1 MTRTTEDRPK
11 DPSADP
17 GADGAEGSA
26 PGPVSGSVAITL
38 RVLGVIERVGN
49 RLPHP
54 FWLFVILSA
63 VLLVLSWALHG
74 LGVSAESPTDGATVT
89 VRSLI
94 SDAGVTMMLD
104 GLIDNYATFPPLG
117 VVLVVML
124 GVSVADRAGLLTAM
138 LRAALAKVPVR
149 AVTFMIAF
157 TGMVAHIASDAAF
170 VVMIPLGAI
179 AYRSVGRNPVL
190 GAVVAFVA
198 VSGGH
203 AASPLVTPSDATL
216 AALTTAAAHTID
228 PSYTVTPVANYFFSL
243 VSSVVLALVIT
254 LVAETLLVR
263 RVAMMT
269 ADDEAE
275 AGQAG
280 KTGESGK
287 TGQAGQA
294 GESVKADGAAATP
307 ETVAA
312 PEATEELPDLS
323 LTDDERRGL
332 RAAGFTALALLAAIA
347 LAAMPTGSPLRGDH
361 GAVIDSPLVHNIAV
375 FLSLL
380 FFATGVAYGRAVGVV
395 RTAKDIPDMMALGL
409 RELTPILVLF
419 FAISQFLAYFK
430 WTSIGEVMAIT
441 GAELLDSSGVPIA
454 VIFVG
459 VILVV
464 SVMNLVLTSG
474 SAMWALI
481 GPVFVPMLM
490 LLKVAPETTWAL
502 YRIADSCTNPITPM
516 SPYFVLC
523 LGFVRRYRPKAGI
536 GTLMSLTLPVAL
548 SMLVVW
554 TLLFL
559 AWYALGLP
567 FGPGAPTH

>member
-1 MTRTTEDRPK
+1 MANQSAMREGVDVVTKTTVERP
-11 DPSADP
+11 A
-17 GADGAEGSA
+17 
-26 PGPVSGSVAITL
+26 GSVAFTL
-38 RVLGVIERVGN
+38 RTLGVIERVGN

-63 VLLVLSWALHG
+63 ALVVLSWGLNG
-74 LGVSAESPTDGATVT
+74 LGVSAESPTDGATVV
-89 VRSLI
+89 VRSLV

-138 LRAALAKVPVR
+138 LRAALAKVPLR

-243 VSSVVLALVIT
+243 ASSVILALVIT
-254 LVAETLLVR
+254 LVAETLLTR
-263 RVAMMT
+263 RLAMMA
-269 ADDEAE
+269 ADDTAESEA
-275 AGQAG
+275 APG
-280 KTGESGK
+280 GESG
-287 TGQAGQA
+287 
-294 GESVKADGAAATP
+294 
-307 ETVAA
+307 A
-312 PEATEELPDLS
+312 PAETEELPDLS

-332 RAAGFTALALLAAIA
+332 RAAAFTALALMAAIA
-347 LAAMPTGSPLRGDH
+347 AAALPAGSPLRGEH

-395 RTAKDIPDMMALGL
+395 RDAKDIPDMMARGL

-430 WTSIGEVMAIT
+430 WTAIGEVMAIT
-441 GAELLDSSGVPIA
+441 GAGLLDSSGVPLT
-454 VIFVG
+454 VIFGG

-464 SVMNLVLTSG
+464 SVMNLLLTSG

-502 YRIADSCTNPITPM
+502 FRIADSCTNAITPM

-523 LGFVRRYRPKAGI
+523 LGFVRRYRPGAGI

-548 SMLVVW
+548 AMLVVW
-554 TLLFL
+554 TLLFI
-559 AWYALGLP
+559 AWYSVGLP
-567 FGPGAPTH
+567 FGLGAPTN

>member
-1 MTRTTEDRPK
+1 MTKTTVERP
-11 DPSADP
+11 A
-17 GADGAEGSA
+17 
-26 PGPVSGSVAITL
+26 GSVAFTL
-38 RVLGVIERVGN
+38 RMLGVIERVGN

-63 VLLVLSWALHG
+63 ALVVLSWGLNG
-74 LGVSAESPTDGATVT
+74 LGVSAESPADGATVV

-228 PSYTVTPVANYFFSL
+228 PSYMVTPVANYFFSL

-254 LVAETLLVR
+254 LVAETLLTR
-263 RVAMMT
+263 RLAMMT
-269 ADDEAE
+269 ADDPAESGSERGGEAGTAAE
-275 AGQAG
+275 A
-280 KTGESGK
+280 
-287 TGQAGQA
+287 
-294 GESVKADGAAATP
+294 
-307 ETVAA
+307 
-312 PEATEELPDLS
+312 EELPDLS

-332 RAAGFTALALLAAIA
+332 RAAAFTALALVVAIVAAA
-347 LAAMPTGSPLRGDH
+347 LPAGSPLRGEH

-395 RTAKDIPDMMALGL
+395 RNAKDIPDMMARGL

-430 WTSIGEVMAIT
+430 WTAIGEVMAIT
-441 GAELLDSSGVPIA
+441 GAGLLDSSGVPLT

-464 SVMNLVLTSG
+464 SVMNLLLTSG

-502 YRIADSCTNPITPM
+502 FRIADSCTNAITPM

-523 LGFVRRYRPKAGI
+523 LGFVRRYRPNAGI
-536 GTLMSLTLPVAL
+536 GTLMSLTLPVAVA
-548 SMLVVW
+548 MLLVW
-554 TLLFL
+554 TLLFI
-559 AWYALGLP
+559 AWYSVGLP
-567 FGPGAPTH
+567 FGLGAPTH

>member
-1 MTRTTEDRPK
+1 MANQSATQEGVDVVTRTTVERP
-11 DPSADP
+11 A
-17 GADGAEGSA
+17 
-26 PGPVSGSVAITL
+26 GSVAFTL
-38 RVLGVIERVGN
+38 RTLGVIERVGN

-63 VLLVLSWALHG
+63 ALVVLSWGLNG
-74 LGVSAESPTDGATVT
+74 LGVSAESPTDGATVV
-89 VRSLI
+89 VRSLV

-138 LRAALAKVPVR
+138 LRAALAKVPLR

-179 AYRSVGRNPVL
+179 AYRSVGRDPVL

-243 VSSVVLALVIT
+243 ASSVILALVIT
-254 LVAETLLVR
+254 LVAETLLTR
-263 RVAMMT
+263 RLAMMT
-269 ADDEAE
+269 ADDTVEPDNVPGGESGTPAE
-275 AGQAG
+275 AG
-280 KTGESGK
+280 ELPDLS
-287 TGQAGQA
+287 
-294 GESVKADGAAATP
+294 
-307 ETVAA
+307 
-312 PEATEELPDLS
+312 LPDLS

-332 RAAGFTALALLAAIA
+332 RAAAFTALALLVAIA
-347 LAAMPTGSPLRGDH
+347 AAALPAGSPLRGEH

-380 FFATGVAYGRAVGVV
+380 FFATGVAYGRAVGAV
-395 RTAKDIPDMMALGL
+395 RDAKDIPDMMARGL

-430 WTSIGEVMAIT
+430 WTAIGEVMAIT
-441 GAELLDSSGVPIA
+441 GAGLLDSSGVPLT

-464 SVMNLVLTSG
+464 SVMNLLLTSG

-490 LLKVAPETTWAL
+490 LLRVAPETTWAL
-502 YRIADSCTNPITPM
+502 FRIADSCTNAITPM

-523 LGFVRRYRPKAGI
+523 LGFVRRYRPGAGI

-548 SMLVVW
+548 AMLVVW
-554 TLLFL
+554 TLLFI
-559 AWYALGLP
+559 AWYSVGLP
-567 FGPGAPTH
+567 FGIGAPTG

>member
-1 MTRTTEDRPK
+1 MTKTTVERP
-11 DPSADP
+11 A
-17 GADGAEGSA
+17 
-26 PGPVSGSVAITL
+26 GSVAFTL
-38 RVLGVIERVGN
+38 RTLGVIERVGN

-63 VLLVLSWALHG
+63 ALVVLSWGLNG
-74 LGVSAESPTDGATVT
+74 LGVSAESPTDGATVV
-89 VRSLI
+89 VRSLV

-138 LRAALAKVPVR
+138 LRAALAKVPLR

-243 VSSVVLALVIT
+243 ASSVILALVIT
-254 LVAETLLVR
+254 LVAETLLTR
-263 RVAMMT
+263 RLAMMA
-269 ADDEAE
+269 ADDTAESEA
-275 AGQAG
+275 APG
-280 KTGESGK
+280 GESG
-287 TGQAGQA
+287 
-294 GESVKADGAAATP
+294 
-307 ETVAA
+307 A
-312 PEATEELPDLS
+312 PAETEELPDLS

-332 RAAGFTALALLAAIA
+332 RAAAFTALALMAAIA
-347 LAAMPTGSPLRGDH
+347 AAALPAGSPLRGEH

-395 RTAKDIPDMMALGL
+395 RDAKDIPDMMARGL

-430 WTSIGEVMAIT
+430 WTAIGEVMAIT
-441 GAELLDSSGVPIA
+441 GAGLLDSSGVPLT

-464 SVMNLVLTSG
+464 SVMNLLLTSG

-502 YRIADSCTNPITPM
+502 FRIADSCTNAITPM

-523 LGFVRRYRPKAGI
+523 LGFVRRYRPGAGI

-548 SMLVVW
+548 AMLVVW
-554 TLLFL
+554 TLLFI
-559 AWYALGLP
+559 AWYSVGLP
-567 FGPGAPTH
+567 FGLGAPTN

>member
-1 MTRTTEDRPK
+1 MASQSAMREGVDVVTKTTVERP
-11 DPSADP
+11 A
-17 GADGAEGSA
+17 
-26 PGPVSGSVAITL
+26 GSVAFTL
-38 RVLGVIERVGN
+38 RTLGVIERVGN

-63 VLLVLSWALHG
+63 ALVVLSWGLNG
-74 LGVSAESPTDGATVT
+74 LGVSAESPTDGATVV
-89 VRSLI
+89 VRSLV

-138 LRAALAKVPVR
+138 LRAALAKVPLR

-243 VSSVVLALVIT
+243 ASSVILALVIT
-254 LVAETLLVR
+254 LVAETLLTR
-263 RVAMMT
+263 RLAMMA
-269 ADDEAE
+269 ADDTAESEA
-275 AGQAG
+275 APG
-280 KTGESGK
+280 GESG
-287 TGQAGQA
+287 
-294 GESVKADGAAATP
+294 
-307 ETVAA
+307 A
-312 PEATEELPDLS
+312 PAETEELPDLS

-332 RAAGFTALALLAAIA
+332 RAAAFTALALMAAIA
-347 LAAMPTGSPLRGDH
+347 AAALPAGSPLRGEH

-395 RTAKDIPDMMALGL
+395 RDAKDIPDMMARGL

-430 WTSIGEVMAIT
+430 WTAIGEVMAIT
-441 GAELLDSSGVPIA
+441 GAGLLDSSGVPLT

-464 SVMNLVLTSG
+464 SVMNLLLTSG

-502 YRIADSCTNPITPM
+502 FRIADSCTNAITPM

-523 LGFVRRYRPKAGI
+523 LGFVRRYRPGAGI

-554 TLLFL
+554 TLLFI
-559 AWYALGLP
+559 AWYSVGLP
-567 FGPGAPTH
+567 FGLGAPTN

>member
-1 MTRTTEDRPK
+1 MANQSAMREGVDVVTKTTVERP
-11 DPSADP
+11 A
-17 GADGAEGSA
+17 
-26 PGPVSGSVAITL
+26 GSVAFTL
-38 RVLGVIERVGN
+38 RTLGVIERVGN

-63 VLLVLSWALHG
+63 ALVVLSWGLNG
-74 LGVSAESPTDGATVT
+74 LGVSAESPTDGATVV
-89 VRSLI
+89 VRSLV

-138 LRAALAKVPVR
+138 LRAALAKVPLR

-243 VSSVVLALVIT
+243 ASSVILALVIT
-254 LVAETLLVR
+254 LVAETLLTR
-263 RVAMMT
+263 RLAMMA
-269 ADDEAE
+269 ADDTAESEA
-275 AGQAG
+275 APG
-280 KTGESGK
+280 GESG
-287 TGQAGQA
+287 
-294 GESVKADGAAATP
+294 
-307 ETVAA
+307 A
-312 PEATEELPDLS
+312 PAETEELPDLS

-332 RAAGFTALALLAAIA
+332 RAAAFTALALMAAIA
-347 LAAMPTGSPLRGDH
+347 AAALPAGSPLRGEH

-395 RTAKDIPDMMALGL
+395 HDAKDIPDMMARGL

-430 WTSIGEVMAIT
+430 WTAIGEVMAIT
-441 GAELLDSSGVPIA
+441 GAGLLDSSGVPLT

-464 SVMNLVLTSG
+464 SVMNLLLTSG

-502 YRIADSCTNPITPM
+502 FRIADSCTNAITPM

-523 LGFVRRYRPKAGI
+523 LGFVRRYRPGAGI

-548 SMLVVW
+548 AMLVVW
-554 TLLFL
+554 TLLFI
-559 AWYALGLP
+559 AWYSVGLP
-567 FGPGAPTH
+567 FGLGAPTN

>member
-1 MTRTTEDRPK
+1 MANQSATQEGVDVVTKTTVERP
-11 DPSADP
+11 A
-17 GADGAEGSA
+17 
-26 PGPVSGSVAITL
+26 GSVAFTL
-38 RVLGVIERVGN
+38 RTLGVIERVGN

-63 VLLVLSWALHG
+63 ALVVLSWGLNG
-74 LGVSAESPTDGATVT
+74 LGVSAESPTDGATVV
-89 VRSLI
+89 VRSLV

-138 LRAALAKVPVR
+138 LRAALAKVPLR

-243 VSSVVLALVIT
+243 ASSVILALVIT
-254 LVAETLLVR
+254 LVAETLLTR
-263 RVAMMT
+263 RLAMMA
-269 ADDEAE
+269 ADDTAE
-275 AGQAG
+275 P
-280 KTGESGK
+280 E
-287 TGQAGQA
+287 
-294 GESVKADGAAATP
+294 AATGGEDGTP
-307 ETVAA
+307 AE
-312 PEATEELPDLS
+312 TEELPDLS

-332 RAAGFTALALLAAIA
+332 RAAAFTALALVVAIA
-347 LAAMPTGSPLRGDH
+347 AAALPAGSPLRGEH

-395 RTAKDIPDMMALGL
+395 RDAKDIPDMMARGL

-430 WTSIGEVMAIT
+430 WTAIGEVMAIT
-441 GAELLDSSGVPIA
+441 GAGLLDSSGVPLT

-464 SVMNLVLTSG
+464 SVMNLLLTSG

-502 YRIADSCTNPITPM
+502 FRIADSCTNAITPM

-523 LGFVRRYRPKAGI
+523 LGFVRRYRPGAGI

-548 SMLVVW
+548 AMLVVW
-554 TLLFL
+554 TLLFI
-559 AWYALGLP
+559 AWYSVGLP
-567 FGPGAPTH
+567 FGLGAPTN

>member
-1 MTRTTEDRPK
+1 MANQSATQEGVDVVTRTTVERP
-11 DPSADP
+11 A
-17 GADGAEGSA
+17 
-26 PGPVSGSVAITL
+26 GSVAFTL
-38 RVLGVIERVGN
+38 RTLGVIERVGN

-63 VLLVLSWALHG
+63 ALVVLSWGLNG
-74 LGVSAESPTDGATVT
+74 LGVSAGSPTDGATVV
-89 VRSLI
+89 VRSLV

-138 LRAALAKVPVR
+138 LRAALAKVPLR

-243 VSSVVLALVIT
+243 ASSVILALVIT
-254 LVAETLLVR
+254 LVAETLLTR
-263 RVAMMT
+263 RLAMMT
-269 ADDEAE
+269 ADDTAEPDNVPGGESGTPAE
-275 AGQAG
+275 AG
-280 KTGESGK
+280 ELPDLS
-287 TGQAGQA
+287 
-294 GESVKADGAAATP
+294 
-307 ETVAA
+307 
-312 PEATEELPDLS
+312 LPDLS

-332 RAAGFTALALLAAIA
+332 RAAAFTALALLVAIA
-347 LAAMPTGSPLRGDH
+347 AAALPAGSPLRGEH

-380 FFATGVAYGRAVGVV
+380 FFATGVAYGRAVGAV
-395 RTAKDIPDMMALGL
+395 RDAKDIPDMMARGL

-430 WTSIGEVMAIT
+430 WTAIGEVMAIT
-441 GAELLDSSGVPIA
+441 GAGLLDSSGVPLT

-464 SVMNLVLTSG
+464 SVMNLLLTSG

-502 YRIADSCTNPITPM
+502 FRIADSCTNAITPM

-523 LGFVRRYRPKAGI
+523 LGFVRRYRPGAGI

-548 SMLVVW
+548 AMLVVW
-554 TLLFL
+554 TLLFI
-559 AWYALGLP
+559 AWYSVGLP
-567 FGPGAPTH
+567 FGIGAPTG